1 MKELEKLKKIVA
13 EIKDLCAAR
22 MVAMSAEGRQQS
34 KVFEE
39 AEELLGKLKD
49 K

>member
-1 MKELEKLKKIVA
+1 MKDLEKLKKIVA
-13 EIKDLCAAR
+13 EIKDLCADR
-22 MVAMSAEGRQQS
+22 MDAISAEGRELS